1 MTMLYSESLLSRSR
15 LKQGLL
21 HFPVSPDSNMREAFV
36 CAVHTCNAGIIHQ
49 DYLFEQDGRRRVQ
62 DAVDRP
68 EEGGPGLIV
77 EDDDDAGGWQSRTA
91 RELPIHTPFTNNFR
105 TNSVKW
111 RANVDFRM

>member
-1 MTMLYSESLLSRSR
+1 MTVR
-15 LKQGLL
+15 LLL
-21 HFPVSPDSNMREAFV
+21 HDNALLRVSIVSISSQTRSAAFSCQSRFRNMREAFV

-49 DYLFEQDGRRRVQ
+49 DDLFEQDGGSRVQ

-91 RELPIHTPFTNNFR
+91 RELPIHAPLKQT
-105 TNSVKW
+105 V
-111 RANVDFRM
+111 